1 MISLIFPKVLLQ
13 SASTRQRPPQYL
25 ALLLAFGVL
34 FQAPGFA
41 DPVLDKAQQF
51 LKTGRAESATAI
63 YIQYLQLHPASLP
76 AELALANIAMR
87 RFEYPKAR
95 KILEKALAQHPDSAT
110 TAATM
115 GRLFQLW
122 SNTPAGKVSDNSRD
136 YLALAQEHFRQ
147 AVTLA
152 PDDPLV
158 LTYVAEWQL
167 QQNDMVSAERD
178 LHKAL
183 KIHPTYVP
191 AFQGLTRFY
200 MKARDIPRAKDT
212 ILHAMELDS
221 LDQMNYFLTAQL
233 LGMVNRPAEAVKYA
247 EKSEQLDFG
256 RLPERDYFLASQYEK
271 LGETEKAARY
281 YENLTVYSPREP
293 QVWLKLGDLYD
304 ALNRNEQSISAYRN
318 ALALDPNILT
328 SLYSQARDNTRAEKT
343 ALAISQWL
351 RLITLRPDDPDTT
364 LEASGAIAGLHY
376 LSHFYHPGE
385 PIANAAKST
394 ELLERLQAKYPS
406 QPSLRLDNAKMQIAG
421 QGSLSEPIRQA
432 LSQLAQDTDSAIAGE
447 AAFLLDDLGQAH
459 TRLEEVDGLS
469 DEAYIRLADR
479 LLLDQ
484 ELVFSKVFY
493 QRVYQAAPN
502 ASLEAAMKRIQ
513 AKQNLA
519 SQRVNEGNTAFNE
532 KDYKAALEKY
542 QDAAR
547 IYRQWDTV
555 YLRLGDTYE
564 HLKQW
569 KAAKQ
574 AYDTAITLS
583 PGLMDS
589 EGFSK
594 NYNKLRKKAASK

>member
-1 MISLIFPKVLLQ
+1 MISLIFPKALLQ
-13 SASTRQRPPQYL
+13 SLYTARGSGRYL
-25 ALLLAFGVL
+25 ALLATFSLLAGL
-34 FQAPGFA
+34 PGYA
-41 DPVLDKAQQF
+41 DPVLDKAQQL

-63 YIQYLQLHPASLP
+63 YTQYLQLHPTSLP

-87 RFEYPKAR
+87 RFEYTKAR
-95 KILEKALAQHPDSAT
+95 SILEKALAQHPDSAV
-110 TAATM
+110 TAATI

-122 SNTPAGKVSDNSRD
+122 SNSPAGKVSDNSRD

-147 AVTLA
+147 AITLG

-167 QQNDMVSAERD
+167 QQDDMVSAERD

-183 KIHPTYVP
+183 KIRPTFVP

-200 MKARDIPRAKDT
+200 MKARDIPRARDT

-271 LGETEKAARY
+271 LGEAAKATQY
-281 YENLTVYSPREP
+281 YENLTVYTPREP

-304 ALNRNEQSISAYRN
+304 SLNRTEQSMSAYRN
-318 ALALDPNILT
+318 ALALDPDILT
-328 SLYSQARDNTRAEKT
+328 GLYAQARDNTRAEK
-343 ALAISQWL
+343 ISQATSQWI
-351 RLITLRPDDPDTT
+351 RLIALRPDDLDTI

-376 LSHFYHPGE
+376 VSYFYHPDQ
-385 PIANAAKST
+385 PILNAGKAA
-394 ELLERLQAKYPS
+394 ELLDRLQAKYPS
-406 QPSLRLDNAKMQIAG
+406 QASLQVDNAKMDIAL
-421 QGSLSEPIRQA
+421 QGGVNDATRQTLIA
-432 LSQLAQDTDSAIAGE
+432 LSQHSDSALAGE
-447 AAFLLDDLGQAH
+447 AAFLLDDLAQTNA
-459 TRLEEVDGLS
+459 RLEEVDGLS

-493 QRVYQAAPN
+493 QRAYQAAPT

-519 SQRVNEGNTAFNE
+519 SQRVNEGNAAFNE
-532 KDYKAALEKY
+532 KDYKAALAKY
-542 QDAAR
+542 QEAAR

-574 AYDTAITLS
+574 AYDTAIALS

-594 NYNKLRKKAASK
+594 NYHKLRKKVASK